1 MVKPW
6 RQEASALLCLDSLLL
21 RQGVRCT
28 ILAQRFRENL
38 RREQHM
44 TAAEREI
51 LRLERQQ
58 VSAFNGRNLDA
69 LLEQFAPG
77 FVGFSSTR
85 FARIAGRPALRKTF
99 EHYLDQSPRL
109 RYRITQPRVQVCDGT
124 AVATFYWTVQL
135 SPRQKIQGRG
145 SHVFVKQRGR
155 WSIVHEHFS
164 RSH

>member
-1 MVKPW
+1 
-6 RQEASALLCLDSLLL
+6 
-21 RQGVRCT
+21 
-28 ILAQRFRENL
+28 
-38 RREQHM
+38 M

-58 VSAFNGRNLDA
+58 VSDFNRRDLKA
-69 LLEQFAPG
+69 LLEQFSSG

-85 FARIAGRPALRKTF
+85 YKRIGGRAALKKTF

-109 RYRITQPRVQVCDGT
+109 RYSITQPRVQVFDKT
-124 AVATFYWTVQL
+124 AVASFYWTVRL
-135 SPRQKIQGRG
+135 APGRAIRGRG
-145 SHVFVKQRGR
+145 SHVYTKRGSR